1 MEITFH
7 EALGFFMLIFIFL
20 YIARILFR
28 LKTEGFESILSTIPT
43 GKTFPAFCAVNET
56 MIYQLITL
64 GTQAAGATAATPDI
78 FKYGCYSEGVTNVD
92 SANGT
97 FSNDNVY
104 IYFSTPRDYIVKVFT
119 DKDATGTP
127 KIIVSS
133 ANSKSNDV
141 CGTDRYCY
149 GDTSTTANLKFKSI
163 KIMKKTDYDK
173 ELNKG
178 TEDDYDEKQKRLRRK
193 LRRRMR
199 RNTSMSKS
207 CPSLSPSAAAAAAAA
222 EAADKANA
230 KKIAE
235 IALVT
240 SKAVSQSLTQSP
252 AASGLQITCPT
263 GGDPV
268 INDNSIRN
276 TRFGTSSTSS
286 SMNNYIF
293 NPETES

>member
-1 MEITFH
+1 
-7 EALGFFMLIFIFL
+7 ML
-20 YIARILFR
+20 R
-28 LKTEGFESILSTIPT
+28 
-43 GKTFPAFCAVNET
+43 
-56 MIYQLITL
+56 
-64 GTQAAGATAATPDI
+64 
-78 FKYGCYSEGVTNVD
+78 
-92 SANGT
+92 
-97 FSNDNVY
+97 
-104 IYFSTPRDYIVKVFT
+104 
-119 DKDATGTP
+119 
-127 KIIVSS
+127 
-133 ANSKSNDV
+133 
-141 CGTDRYCY
+141 
-149 GDTSTTANLKFKSI
+149 FKSI

-178 TEDDYDEKQKRLRRK
+178 TEDDDDEKQKRLRRK

-199 RNTSMSKS
+199 RNMSISNS

-252 AASGLQITCPT
+252 AATGLQITCPA

-276 TRFGTSSTSS
+276 TRFGSSSAS
-286 SMNNYIF
+286 PSMNNYIF

>member
-28 LKTEGFESILSTIPT
+28 LKTEGFETIFSVAPAN
-43 GKTFPAFCAVNET
+43 KTFPNFCGVDET
-56 MIYQLITL
+56 MIYQLISL
-64 GTQAAGATAATPDI
+64 GIPASGTTAATSDT

-92 SANGT
+92 LTGGT
-97 FSNDNVY
+97 FQNDNLFTH
-104 IYFSTPRDYIVKVFT
+104 FSTPRDYIVKVFT
-119 DKDATGTP
+119 DKDASGTP

-141 CGTDRYCY
+141 CGTNKFCY
-149 GDTSTTANLKFKSI
+149 GDESTTNMLRFKSI

-178 TEDDYDEKQKRLRRK
+178 TEDDDDEKQKRLRRK

-199 RNTSMSKS
+199 RNMSISNS

-252 AASGLQITCPT
+252 AATGLQITCPA

-276 TRFGTSSTSS
+276 TRFGSSSAS
-286 SMNNYIF
+286 PSMNNYIF